1 MKVALVHDYLIDYGG
16 AEVVLSALHEIYPQA
31 PLYTLVLEKKR
42 LGKFWGKFKDAK
54 IITSW
59 FNDLPFASRLI
70 SPLRFLLPLI
80 WTSFDFSDFDV
91 VITSASWAITKG
103 VKKGNKTIEICY
115 LHTPPRYLYG
125 YDTSRKWQCRWFAP
139 LIDFYALIVNHFLR
153 QFDFKQAQKVDYFVA
168 NSENV
173 GQRIKK
179 FYRRSYQVL
188 YPPVEIPS
196 SGSSFS
202 GIKRNYFLTGGRLVV
217 SKNFDL
223 VIKACQKLGK
233 PLKIFGV
240 GPEETK
246 LKKLAGK
253 KIEFVGQVT
262 DAERSKLYQGAKAF
276 IAAQKDEDF
285 GLTPVE
291 AQGNGC
297 PVIAFRGGGYLE
309 SVVENKTGIFF
320 DQLTAESLEEA
331 IKKLERVRLN
341 SAVFGKPGNLPKQSL
356 KKKW

>member
-1 MKVALVHDYLIDYGG
+1 M
-16 AEVVLSALHEIYPQA
+16 
-31 PLYTLVLEKKR
+31 
-42 LGKFWGKFKDAK
+42 
-54 IITSW
+54 
-59 FNDLPFASRLI
+59 
-70 SPLRFLLPLI
+70 
-80 WTSFDFSDFDV
+80 
-91 VITSASWAITKG
+91 
-103 VKKGNKTIEICY
+103 
-115 LHTPPRYLYG
+115 
-125 YDTSRKWQCRWFAP
+125 
-139 LIDFYALIVNHFLR
+139 
-153 QFDFKQAQKVDYFVA
+153 
-168 NSENV
+168 
-173 GQRIKK
+173 
-179 FYRRSYQVL
+179 
-188 YPPVEIPS
+188 
-196 SGSSFS
+196 
-202 GIKRNYFLTGGRLVV
+202 V

-341 SAVFGKPGNLPKQSL
+341 SAGCFRQARKFTKAKFKKEIVKLVNDAWA
-356 KKKW
+356 KKKKALQN